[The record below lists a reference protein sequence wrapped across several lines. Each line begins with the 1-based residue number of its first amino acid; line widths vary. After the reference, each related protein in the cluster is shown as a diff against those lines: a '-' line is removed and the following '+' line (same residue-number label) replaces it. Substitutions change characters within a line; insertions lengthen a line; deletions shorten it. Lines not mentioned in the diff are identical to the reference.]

1 MNANCDSGNSPAFC
15 ADTAT
20 PLMEC
25 VCKTHIASLRAA
37 WIQLWMVKPAGLM
50 SYSDSMTLRPSRSI
64 LTRLDAVISS
74 NIMP

>member
-1 MNANCDSGNSPAFC
+1 M
-15 ADTAT
+15 
-20 PLMEC
+20 
-25 VCKTHIASLRAA
+25 ASLRAA

-50 SYSDSMTLRPSRSI
+50 SYAESITLRPSRSI

>member
-1 MNANCDSGNSPAFC
+1 MKANCDKGSKPAFC

-25 VCKTHIASLRAA
+25 VCSTHIASLRAA

-50 SYSDSMTLRPSRSI
+50 SYSESITLLPCRSI